1 MDGSAPAPAHRRPA
15 SVERVSTVG
24 VVGAGSMGSALGA
37 GWAEGGHTVVVCLDG
52 RSRRTRSL
60 ASAAGLHGLATLDDV
75 VSASDLV
82 VSVVPPAAATAVAS
96 ALAQAARRTGTRP
109 LVADLNA
116 VSPQS
121 VREVAALLA
130 DAGCDLVDASI
141 SGSPP
146 RAGGDPTRVYLSGTR
161 ADDVLALAN
170 PRVDAVVLGDEVGTA
185 SALKMCTASLY
196 KGTRALVMHAL
207 VVAEAHGVTDEFL
220 ADTARVWPD
229 DVPGWPRDV
238 AVASSKAWRFVDEMH
253 EIAATQADVGLP
265 AGLFEGMAAA
275 YLQASASALGQ
286 TQPED
291 VPDDVSARDVVR
303 GLRG

>member
-1 MDGSAPAPAHRRPA
+1 M
-15 SVERVSTVG
+15 STVG

-37 GWAEGGHTVVVCLDG
+37 GWVEGGHTVVVCLDG
-52 RSRRTRSL
+52 RSQRTRSL
-60 ASAAGLHGLATLDDV
+60 ASAAGLEELATLDDV
-75 VSASDLV
+75 VAASDV
-82 VSVVPPAAATAVAS
+82 VVTVVPPAAATAVAS
-96 ALAQAARRTGTRP
+96 AVAQAAGRTGARP

-141 SGSPP
+141 SGGPP
-146 RAGGDPTRVYLSGTR
+146 KAGGEPTRVYLSGAR
-161 ADDVLALAN
+161 AGEVLALAN
-170 PRVDAVVLGDEVGTA
+170 PRVDAVVLGDRLGTA

-229 DVPGWPRDV
+229 DVPGWPHSV

-253 EIAATQADVGLP
+253 EIAATQAEAGLP
-265 AGLFEGMAAA
+265 AELFEGVAAA

-286 TQPED
+286 VQPED